1 MELSNSPESIGWLI
15 RIIRQLPSDERVPD
29 RTPGYNNYNTQ
40 KDHWLGWLDPTA
52 GTGTYPRK
60 TGKDR
65 DARYVYNHIV
75 EPKMLLWLISA
86 AGVRPDSL
94 DAAKQS
100 ARSAT
105 SMASKAKAI
114 RSHVP
119 WPVVAAAFAGKM
131 TG

>member
-1 MELSNSPESIGWLI
+1 MELSNNPESIAWLI
-15 RIIRQLPSDERVPD
+15 RVIQQLPSDQRVPD

-86 AGVRPDSL
+86 AGVRPDL
-94 DAAKQS
+94 LAAAEQS
-100 ARSAT
+100 ARGEPTLAG
-105 SMASKAKAI
+105 KAKAI
-114 RSHVP
+114 RRRVP
-119 WPVVAAAFAGKM
+119 WSIVATALLQQ
-131 TG
+131 